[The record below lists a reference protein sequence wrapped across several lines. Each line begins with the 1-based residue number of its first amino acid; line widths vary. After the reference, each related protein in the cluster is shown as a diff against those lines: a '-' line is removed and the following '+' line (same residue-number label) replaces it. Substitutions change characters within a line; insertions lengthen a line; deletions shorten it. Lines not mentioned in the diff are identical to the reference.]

1 MPHQPSFAA
10 LNPAPLLPVKNP
22 LRRLVEMRYK
32 SLSMKFLPAY
42 RTRYSVN
49 DEAIAS
55 NEGPDIFH
63 NSH

>member
-32 SLSMKFLPAY
+32 SLRLEFLTANG
-42 RTRYSVN
+42 TRDPVN
-49 DEAIAS
+49 VEAIAS
-55 NEGPDIFH
+55 NEGPDICH
-63 NSH
+63 NRH